1 MALLDAAA
9 LAHALRAY
17 SDIAN
22 ALSAYAATRRFHV
35 RLFQALSYFLT
46 PFYQS
51 DATTVPYLRD
61 TLVAT
66 VAKVP
71 PVPRILAL
79 MVSGMLARPLVSTG
93 LIEADWARFSSAG
106 EPRLG

>member
-1 MALLDAAA
+1 M
-9 LAHALRAY
+9 
-17 SDIAN
+17 
-22 ALSAYAATRRFHV
+22 
-35 RLFQALSYFLT
+35 
-46 PFYQS
+46 PF
-51 DATTVPYLRD
+51 LRD

-79 MVSGMLARPLVSTG
+79 MVSGMLARPLASTG
-93 LIEADWARFSSAG
+93 LIEADWARFSASG

>member
-1 MALLDAAA
+1 L
-9 LAHALRAY
+9 
-17 SDIAN
+17 
-22 ALSAYAATRRFHV
+22 V
-35 RLFQALSYFLT
+35 
-46 PFYQS
+46 PF
-51 DATTVPYLRD
+51 LRD

-79 MVSGMLARPLVSTG
+79 MVSGMLARPLASTG
-93 LIEADWARFSSAG
+93 LIEADWAALSTRA